1 MDINS
6 ISNTG
11 QAPNAT
17 QAATHILSKNVQSA
31 PEPGPAQATVVSTA
45 ELKQAVETINK
56 SLKPIA
62 SGVQFSTDQDTGRT
76 LVKVIDTETQAV
88 LRQIP
93 SQEVLAISKALD
105 KLQGIVIRTQ
115 A

>member
-17 QAATHILSKNVQSA
+17 LAATHVLSRNVQRV
-31 PEPGPAQATVVSTA
+31 PEPGPVQATVVDAT

-93 SQEVLAISKALD
+93 SEEVLAISKALD